1 MWRQLQGKKADC
13 TADQRITATFHQ
25 KYASQ
30 RTPCTYHA
38 PGTGRRS
45 HSSLHSSR
53 QGGGLTYPCRN
64 HSSQG
69 LCHFPGS
76 PKWQAAK
83 LHSNPRLPSSKARLL
98 ISKHLCLLETHSWG
112 EGEKGRKENGNVKQ
126 ATPSAPAEDS
136 EQWPKPYNP

>member
-1 MWRQLQGKKADC
+1 MKAATGKK
-13 TADQRITATFHQ
+13 
-25 KYASQ
+25 
-30 RTPCTYHA
+30 
-38 PGTGRRS
+38 GR
-45 HSSLHSSR
+45 LHSGPKNYSNFSSEICKPEDTLYLPRPWYREAPSSITSLILSRPSR

-136 EQWPKPYNP
+136 EQ